1 MKKRILAAVLA
12 SASILGAVAGCSSN
26 ATSSAGS
33 STTDSSKTENS
44 SKTEDSSKTDDSS
57 NAGTSDKFTLKEGEG
72 KTLNIAVWNE
82 EFKNYFCGLNN
93 IDLHLD
99 CGFCEFAVK
108 YVNGANYGCFR
119 LINIL
124 DCSRWRIY

>member
-12 SASILGAVAGCSSN
+12 SASILGAVAGCTSN

-82 EFKNYFCGLNN
+82 EFKNYFYN
-93 IDLHLD
+93 
-99 CGFCEFAVK
+99 AVTAVRYLLYSESTK
-108 YVNGANYGCFR
+108 REA
-119 LINIL
+119 
-124 DCSRWRIY
+124 